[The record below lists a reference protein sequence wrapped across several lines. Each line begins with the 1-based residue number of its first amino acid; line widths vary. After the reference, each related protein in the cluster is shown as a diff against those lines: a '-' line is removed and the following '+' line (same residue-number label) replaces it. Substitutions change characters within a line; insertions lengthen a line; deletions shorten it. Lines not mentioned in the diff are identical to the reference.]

1 VAKRASARVS
11 EALAEKS
18 VQAAV
23 AAIEVYN
30 KPDFKFR
37 EEAFSLLMVNAWEL
51 LVKAKWVADHS
62 DDIESLYEHEKGGDK
77 GDWRLNRCGNPITVG
92 LVYLTRKLLEDKN
105 SGLTKPCHDN
115 ILALVEIRDNAA
127 HFVNKDLNFGRR
139 ILEVGTASLRNYLH
153 LSAHWFG
160 VDLARYNFF
169 LMPISFYHG
178 FETAVSHSVSP
189 YPQQM
194 KNLLDYLDSLEQ
206 EASTEETAR
215 PEHYFS
221 VRLETRLVRSKDATS
236 LPFRWTDDPKAP
248 EVRVTEED
256 ILKTYPWNYRELI
269 GQLRRRY
276 IDFVENRESHRLRK
290 QIEQTAKLS
299 IVRTLD
305 PRNPKSA
312 KQRFYNPNIL
322 GEFDKHYKKRT
333 KARV

>member
-37 EEAFSLLMVNAWEL
+37 EESFSLLMVNAWEL
-51 LVKAKWVADHS
+51 LVKAKWVADHG

-77 GDWRLNRCGNPITVG
+77 GAWRLNRCGNPITIG
-92 LVYLTRKLLEDKN
+92 LVYLIRKMLEDKD
-105 SGLTKPCHDN
+105 SGLTRPCHDN
-115 ILALVEIRDNAA
+115 ILALLEIRDNSA

-139 ILEVGTASLRNYLH
+139 ILEAGTASLRNYLH

-160 VDLARYNFF
+160 VDFARYNFF

-178 FETAVSHSVSP
+178 FEAVVPQSVNP

-194 KNLLDYLDSLEQ
+194 ENLLKYLDFLET
-206 EASTEETAR
+206 EASAEEADH

-221 VRLETRLVRSKDATS
+221 VRIETSLVRSKDATS
-236 LPFRWTDDPKAP
+236 FPFRRTDDPNAP

-256 ILKTYPWNYRELI
+256 ILKTFPWNYRDLT

-276 IDFVENRESHRLRK
+276 ANFVENREYHKLRK
-290 QIEQTAKLS
+290 QIEQEAKLS

-312 KQRFYNPNIL
+312 RQRFYNPNIL
-322 GEFDKHYKKRT
+322 GEFDKHYKKRI
-333 KARV
+333 KA